1 MEKERRRRESD
12 DVSIG
17 AAMAHAHQ
25 ERDSARKD
33 ARKASGEASGIPD
46 GEFPIHDCRSQG
58 GLAGQGPM
66 NQREMGPKKGER
78 KHLVKP
84 VT

>member
-1 MEKERRRRESD
+1 MAKERRRRESD

-46 GEFPIHDCRSQG
+46 GEFPIHDCCSLVQ
-58 GLAGQGPM
+58 PM
-66 NQREMGPKKGER
+66 RVGWSRTNESKKNKVLR
-78 KHLVKP
+78 KGKDNIL
-84 VT
+84 